1 MAELA
6 EKVDALIKAVGG
18 PSYDKLAAAIR
29 ATGGPTISG
38 AYIQQLRTGA
48 RHNPTFQN
56 LQALSRYFTKAL
68 GIPVTLNYFD
78 PETPVDQPWVDA
90 RDEGRVAELERQL
103 EEERQLTA
111 RLTDRGIRRIASR
124 YGSADPATQR
134 QILAIV
140 ETLSTLQQPDPPDT
154 APGAAAGDVD
164 DTAGG

>member
-78 PETPVDQPWVDA
+78 PGHLGLLSV
-90 RDEGRVAELERQL
+90 
-103 EEERQLTA
+103 
-111 RLTDRGIRRIASR
+111 RG
-124 YGSADPATQR
+124 YP
-134 QILAIV
+134 
-140 ETLSTLQQPDPPDT
+140 
-154 APGAAAGDVD
+154 
-164 DTAGG
+164 